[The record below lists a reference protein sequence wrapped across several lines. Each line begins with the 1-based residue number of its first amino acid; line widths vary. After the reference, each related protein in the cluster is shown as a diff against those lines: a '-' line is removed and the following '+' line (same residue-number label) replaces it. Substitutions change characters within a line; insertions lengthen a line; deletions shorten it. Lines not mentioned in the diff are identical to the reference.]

1 MMNRQPVKY
10 TKKGMNK
17 ELNGKE
23 LVVYEHCRDSQTL

>member
-10 TKKGMNK
+10 KKGMNK